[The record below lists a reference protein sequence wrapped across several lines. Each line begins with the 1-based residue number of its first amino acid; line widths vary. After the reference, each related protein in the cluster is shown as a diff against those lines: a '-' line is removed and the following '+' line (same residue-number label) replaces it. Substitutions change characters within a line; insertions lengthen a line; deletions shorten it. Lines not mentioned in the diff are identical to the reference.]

1 MNGNTNI
8 TIVNGH
14 IAGGVTGGRFFG
26 VSFTGPGFI
35 NGLLASGTPSNI
47 RVSGVSVSGCLGDG
61 INLGAGQSMFVES
74 CTVSTVGGTGI
85 VGDSVSH
92 STAYNCG
99 VDGIDAT
106 NASDCSG
113 NCINNGTGL
122 DVVCTANNCMGL
134 SGGLMGIGLSAA
146 TANNCYGLASPGG
159 AGGTGLVAGCA
170 INCYA
175 TEGLDFGNA
184 DDGYAIIATIAN
196 SCMIVFGAV
205 SIVNK
210 YNMP

>member
-1 MNGNTNI
+1 
-8 TIVNGH
+8 
-14 IAGGVTGGRFFG
+14 
-26 VSFTGPGFI
+26 
-35 NGLLASGTPSNI
+35 L
-47 RVSGVSVSGCLGDG
+47 
-61 INLGAGQSMFVES
+61 
-74 CTVSTVGGTGI
+74 
-85 VGDSVSH
+85 H
-92 STAYNCG
+92 SQQLYG
-99 VDGIDAT
+99 
-106 NASDCSG
+106 S
-113 NCINNGTGL
+113 
-122 DVVCTANNCMGL
+122 
-134 SGGLMGIGLSAA
+134 LSAA